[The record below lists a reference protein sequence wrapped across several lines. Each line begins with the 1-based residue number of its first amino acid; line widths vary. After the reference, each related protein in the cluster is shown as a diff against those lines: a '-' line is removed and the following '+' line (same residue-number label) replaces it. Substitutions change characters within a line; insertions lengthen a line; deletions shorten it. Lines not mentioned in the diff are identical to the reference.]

1 MEDLKLYLIRYTVQQ
16 YSRPAMEDDIQ
27 YDPCSDTA
35 FRVARNSQ
43 EAIRSFKRY
52 ITPKIKKSLDERI
65 KSGCFFLPREGIPWM
80 RIDTIYS
87 HPWNTF
93 TRKEKASTF
102 YSFIKRF
109 FYFWCNISFK
119 TLNNF
124 LRISCYPK

>member
-1 MEDLKLYLIRYTVQQ
+1 MADLKIYLIRYTVQQ

-80 RIDTIYS
+80 RIDS
-87 HPWNTF
+87 A
-93 TRKEKASTF
+93 RKVDSVQGH
-102 YSFIKRF
+102 
-109 FYFWCNISFK
+109 
-119 TLNNF
+119 
-124 LRISCYPK
+124 RISVD